1 MRNRETEGRW
11 KMRKGLL
18 LVLVM
23 CLSISLTLYPA
34 HANLVDM
41 GNYSSDA
48 VTGLDWLELTETKGL
63 SWNDVT
69 AQLGPDGTLEGWRY
83 ATGVE
88 FDVMVTGMGG
98 TPSAGTTYTYRG
110 FSAANN
116 GVVQALLG
124 HFGDLSG
131 KVYSLGLLAD
141 IYSSGLRWAS
151 LLYDRPIHN
160 GASTTGDVILTHYAE
175 TLEAHPP
182 EDNDTGSYLVRTS
195 AAVPEPATM
204 LLLGTGLF
212 GLAGF
217 RRKKRS

>member
-18 LVLVM
+18 LVFVM

-48 VTGLDWLELTETKGL
+48 VTGLDWLELTETVGL
-63 SWNDVT
+63 SWNDVSIR
-69 AQLGPDGTLEGWRY
+69 LGTGGTLQGWRY

-98 TPSAGTTYTYRG
+98 TPSSGTTYTYRG

-131 KVYSLGLLAD
+131 SVYSIGLLAD
-141 IYSSGLRWAS
+141 IPSSGYRWATF
-151 LLYDRPIHN
+151 LTDNPEH
-160 GASTTGDVILTHYAE
+160 GDASAGDAIITHHYIVPDGN
-175 TLEAHPP
+175 TLEYG
-182 EDNDTGSYLVRTS
+182 GSHLVRTS
-195 AAVPEPATM
+195 APVPEPATM
-204 LLLGTGLF
+204 LLLGSGLV